1 MASSGAKVCPE
12 RPPGRRGDG
21 STVPFSSR
29 ARPHRPTRPPIP
41 RAGHARAEPLLDTV
55 APPRKSLSPGDWGT
69 SVLVPVLAAVLL
81 SGCHVVMASRV
92 QRLPGDIDSL
102 CGSGPRRRRRGGSPT
117 NRGWCHAEG
126 AGTVR
131 DNGRPV
137 QLANEDLHMEGGL
150 ALLRG
155 KRAGVRR
162 QRSAG

>member
-1 MASSGAKVCPE
+1 ML
-12 RPPGRRGDG
+12 RR
-21 STVPFSSR
+21 S
-29 ARPHRPTRPPIP
+29 
-41 RAGHARAEPLLDTV
+41 PLLRWLPTWAV
-55 APPRKSLSPGDWGT
+55 HRATGGPGHPDSCGVVWWT
-69 SVLVPVLAAVLL
+69 RYLVRVLAAALL

-150 ALLRG
+150 ALLE
-155 KRAGVRR
+155 A
-162 QRSAG
+162 